1 MTLDQGSN
9 RRKSYQKGIAFG
21 DEILFST
28 SKGFSIK
35 GLHKRKEK
43 NKLHFLSRGQL
54 FMTLDQGRY
63 CKLSI
68 FCGRRLGLGWGRG
81 HID

>member
-28 SKGFSIK
+28 SKGYSIK
-35 GLHKRKEK
+35 GVHKRKEK
-43 NKLHFLSRGQL
+43 NKLHVF
-54 FMTLDQGRY
+54 
-63 CKLSI
+63 
-68 FCGRRLGLGWGRG
+68 
-81 HID
+81 